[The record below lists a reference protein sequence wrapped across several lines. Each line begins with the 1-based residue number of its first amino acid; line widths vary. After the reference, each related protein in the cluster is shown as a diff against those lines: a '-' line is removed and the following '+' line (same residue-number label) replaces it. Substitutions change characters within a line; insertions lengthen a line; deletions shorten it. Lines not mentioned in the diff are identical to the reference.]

1 MKLTEILYEDVKDIW
16 DGYLKHPFVSG
27 IGDGSLSIER
37 FRFYMLQDY
46 LYLYDY
52 ARVYALGIVKSR
64 EPEMMQFFS
73 QLVND
78 TLNGEMD
85 IHRGYMARLGT
96 AYFHSL
102 LLMELSDDRRSTE
115 SNSGGR

>member
-73 QLVND
+73 Q
-78 TLNGEMD
+78 
-85 IHRGYMARLGT
+85 A
-96 AYFHSL
+96 L
-102 LLMELSDDRRSTE
+102 LKAGVSFAIIIKCLEIVCYETFDEWLSAAKK
-115 SNSGGR
+115 

>member
-52 ARVYALGIVKSR
+52 ARVYALGIVKSGAGAGFHPI
-64 EPEMMQFFS
+64 EHDLHSSWFGCLLFS
-73 QLVND
+73 VAHVVGHLA
-78 TLNGEMD
+78 
-85 IHRGYMARLGT
+85 HK
-96 AYFHSL
+96 L
-102 LLMELSDDRRSTE
+102 LHTEYIDRSD
-115 SNSGGR
+115 G